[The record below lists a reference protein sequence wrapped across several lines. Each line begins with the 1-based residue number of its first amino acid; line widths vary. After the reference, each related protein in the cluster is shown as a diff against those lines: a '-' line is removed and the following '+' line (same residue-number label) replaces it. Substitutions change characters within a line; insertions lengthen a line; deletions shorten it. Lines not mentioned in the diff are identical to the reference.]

1 MNFSK
6 VGVAL
11 QLAEDWFHFPT
22 VLQVFEDQGDTEMLR
37 KYLEVFKDKGFDESL
52 FRYYLD
58 NSEYC
63 SSGSINGHMWAR
75 ECRGD
80 LKIVLGMVLLQQ
92 QVFII
97 DAQLV
102 VIVYREIQAID

>member
-1 MNFSK
+1 MNFGK

-63 SSGSINGHMWAR
+63 SSSSSNGHTQAR
-75 ECRGD
+75 ECRGE
-80 LKIVLGMVLLQQ
+80 LKIVLGMVCCSSKSL
-92 QVFII
+92 
-97 DAQLV
+97 
-102 VIVYREIQAID
+102 

>member
-1 MNFSK
+1 M
-6 VGVAL
+6 AL

-52 FRYYLD
+52 FRHYLD

-63 SSGSINGHMWAR
+63 SSSSINGHMRAR
-75 ECRGD
+75 DCRGD